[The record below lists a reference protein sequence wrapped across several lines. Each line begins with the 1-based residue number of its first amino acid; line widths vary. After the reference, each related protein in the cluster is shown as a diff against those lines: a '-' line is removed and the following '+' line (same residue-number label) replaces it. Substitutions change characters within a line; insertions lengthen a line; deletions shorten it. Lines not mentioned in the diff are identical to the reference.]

1 MVNRVILIGNLGQDP
16 EVRHLENGTAVGKF
30 SLATNENYMDKEGQ
44 WQTLTEW
51 HDVVVWRN
59 LAERAEKNLK
69 KGLTVYVE
77 GKLTHRKWQ
86 DKEGNNRKTT
96 EVVASYFRIL
106 SKREAPGNFPSS
118 MDEPQMS
125 QNPTN
130 TSQPASTPASATE
143 TAADDLP
150 F

>member
-16 EVRHLENGTAVGKF
+16 EIRHLENGSAVGKF
-30 SLATNENYMDKEGQ
+30 SLATNENYLDKSGQ
-44 WQTLTEW
+44 WQTMTEW

-59 LAERAEKNLK
+59 LAERAEKSLK

-106 SKREAPGNFPSS
+106 SKRDSEGGNYSS
-118 MDEPQMS
+118 ETIDAGQD
-125 QNPTN
+125 QNINSPIN
-130 TSQPASTPASATE
+130 TSE
-143 TAADDLP
+143 TASDDLP